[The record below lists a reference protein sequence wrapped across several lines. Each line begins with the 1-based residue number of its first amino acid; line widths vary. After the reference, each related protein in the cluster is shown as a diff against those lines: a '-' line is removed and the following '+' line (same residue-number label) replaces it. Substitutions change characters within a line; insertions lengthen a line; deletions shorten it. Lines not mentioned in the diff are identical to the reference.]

1 MRQKGVRSVHT
12 YPSYLK
18 VCDLYTGQYIH
29 YWYSGMLLFANGPVC
44 WCSTW
49 RSLQRLRPWTRSG

>member
-1 MRQKGVRSVHT
+1 MRQKGIRSVHT

-29 YWYSGMLLFANGPVC
+29 CWYSGMLLFANGPVC
-44 WCSTW
+44 VGAVHGGVC
-49 RSLQRLRPWTRSG
+49 RG